1 MLLAVCIGV
10 GIWLALN
17 IAFFVVRLRKSDDT
31 RTVTSVKLTSVK
43 KWDR

>member
-17 IAFFVVRLRKSDDT
+17 IAFFVVRLRKSDDV
-31 RTVTSVKLTSVK
+31 RTLTSVK

>member
-1 MLLAVCIGV
+1 MLVAVCIGI

-17 IAFFVVRLRKSDDT
+17 IAFFVVRLRKSDDI
-31 RTVTSVKLTSVK
+31 RRLTSVKLTSVK

>member
-17 IAFFVVRLRKSDDT
+17 IAFFVVRLRKSDDV
-31 RTVTSVKLTSVK
+31 RTLTSVK
-43 KWDR
+43 KWDS